1 LVPYGTIA
9 GPVRSL
15 APPPPYPSRGFWSPM
30 ARRTMGSQEPRD
42 GILSQ
47 SFTLVS
53 FIISLGGA
61 RLAKRPTARGGS
73 GEGVESRRHSTPS
86 EGGEKQ
92 RPGSNPGICFSL
104 PNRTP
109 PTCTPRCAMVVPRP
123 PIGRALGATVVHPP
137 LVSAVLA
144 VCRANTG
151 RRGGP
156 LRSEF
161 ASEGAPGFAMS
172 VGDMTGPGV
181 DEDLAS

>member
-1 LVPYGTIA
+1 MVPS
-9 GPVRSL
+9 RSL
-15 APPPPYPSRGFWSPM
+15 SDPWPPRRRIVPGVVGLLWHDGPWEANSPGMNTFAVVHTRQFHNVPGGRTVGQTPKGQGGVRG
-30 ARRTMGSQEPRD
+30 RG
-42 GILSQ
+42 
-47 SFTLVS
+47 VS
-53 FIISLGGA
+53 H
-61 RLAKRPTARGGS
+61 
-73 GEGVESRRHSTPS
+73 EGSTPS
-86 EGGEKQ
+86 EGGEQQ

-123 PIGRALGATVVHPP
+123 PIGRALGATIVHPP